1 MISPLI
7 RLMRPNQWVKNVFV
21 LAALVF
27 SRHLFESPYVI
38 KTAVAF
44 TAFCLISSATYVFN
58 DITDR
63 ERDQNHPAKMDRPV
77 ASGAV
82 LPGTAALLGTVILI
96 PGLIISLSLGRSF
109 LIVAGSYII
118 LQVAYNLILRQIVLL
133 DIISIALGFVLR
145 AVAGA
150 AAIDVYISPWL
161 ILCTLLVA
169 LFLGFAKRR
178 HEIVI
183 LGDSA
188 GDHRDILEEYTIPF
202 LDQLITI
209 VTATTIVAYS
219 IYTLSP
225 DVTEKVGNRYM
236 ILTLP
241 FVIYGIFRYL
251 YLVNV
256 KEKGGN
262 PSKDLLSDGP
272 LLLSI
277 FLYGLAAVAVLYIM

>member
-1 MISPLI
+1 
-7 RLMRPNQWVKNVFV
+7 MRPKQWIKNVFV

-27 SRHLFESPYVI
+27 SRHLFEGPYVI

-63 ERDQNHPAKMDRPV
+63 ERDRKHPAKMGRPV

-96 PGLIISLSLGRSF
+96 TGLIISLSLGRPF

-118 LQVAYNLILRQIVLL
+118 LQVAYNLVLRQIVLL

-178 HEIVI
+178 HEIVL